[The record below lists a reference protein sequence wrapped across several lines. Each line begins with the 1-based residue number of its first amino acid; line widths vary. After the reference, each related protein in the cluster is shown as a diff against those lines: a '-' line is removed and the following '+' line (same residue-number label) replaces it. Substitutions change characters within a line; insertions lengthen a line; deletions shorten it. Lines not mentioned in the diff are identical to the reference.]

1 MLLDDSLQHFRRDV
15 VIPDAF
21 RIDDGDG
28 TLLADPQAVRL
39 SAIDA
44 MLARQQAKLREAL
57 FQIIPG
63 NDGDI
68 PGGAMRL
75 GRVRAKQDVA
85 SDFPNLQV
93 RCNLSQT
100 L

>member
-1 MLLDDSLQHFRRDV
+1 MMRTKSCA
-15 VIPDAF
+15 IPKTSA
-21 RIDDGDG
+21 R
-28 TLLADPQAVRL
+28 LLAFYCT
-39 SAIDA
+39 IK
-44 MLARQQAKLREAL
+44 RQLNSRSKAKLREAL

-63 NDGDI
+63 NVGDL
-68 PGGAMRL
+68 PGGATRL

-85 SDFPNLQV
+85 SDFSDLQV